1 MARKRDYKREYAQ
14 YHALP
19 QQKKERAS
27 RNAARAL
34 MIRRYGKGALD
45 NQDVDHIDG
54 NPRNNSLQN
63 LQITTKK
70 YNRSKQ

>member
-14 YHALP
+14 YHAHP

-34 MIRRYGKGALD
+34 MIRKYGKAALD

-54 NPRNNSLQN
+54 NPRNNSPQN